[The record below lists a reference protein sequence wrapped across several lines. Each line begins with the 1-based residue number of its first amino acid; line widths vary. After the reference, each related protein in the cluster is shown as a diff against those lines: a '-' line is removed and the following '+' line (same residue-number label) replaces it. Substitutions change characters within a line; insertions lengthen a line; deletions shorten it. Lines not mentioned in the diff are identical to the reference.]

1 VSFQRPQITYC
12 FEVFEKLTRAC
23 FIQIALETML
33 LPFLYEKYNVVNH
46 RDRAQNKLE
55 ENLTNDLVEKLTNTD
70 K

>member
-1 VSFQRPQITYC
+1 
-12 FEVFEKLTRAC
+12 
-23 FIQIALETML
+23 ML

-46 RDRAQNKLE
+46 RDRAHNKLE